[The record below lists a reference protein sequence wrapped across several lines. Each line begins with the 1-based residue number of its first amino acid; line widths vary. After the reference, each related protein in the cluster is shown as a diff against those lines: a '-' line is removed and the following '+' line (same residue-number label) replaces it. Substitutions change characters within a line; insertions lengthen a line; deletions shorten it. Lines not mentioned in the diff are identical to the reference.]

1 MKSVHKRLQGRWSP
15 SDFIQGHNGSEK
27 VTPINLDMILL
38 DGGVLVKTI
47 ILSIDPYIRR
57 RMLHPSEY
65 QRQESAMHYVGSDN
79 DKLAFS

>member
-1 MKSVHKRLQGRWSP
+1 
-15 SDFIQGHNGSEK
+15 
-27 VTPINLDMILL
+27 MILL

-65 QRQESAMHYVGSDN
+65 QRQESAMHYVGSDD
-79 DKLAFS
+79 DKFAFS